1 MELWIIWLI
10 AAGVL
15 ILLELFT
22 QMVWTLCMGI
32 GCLVAALCAGLDID
46 LVWQI
51 VFAGGSAV
59 VAYILLMPLAKRW
72 QKKAASREDSRTGMD
87 ALLGRHGTVTEE
99 IRPGKLGRVRI
110 DGDSWQAR
118 LESPKA
124 GAKRGDTVV
133 VASYD
138 SIILTVMMD

>member
-59 VAYILLMPLAKRW
+59 LAYILLMPLAKRW
-72 QKKAASREDSRTGMD
+72 QKRQRAARIRAPAWMHCSD
-87 ALLGRHGTVTEE
+87 AM
-99 IRPGKLGRVRI
+99 
-110 DGDSWQAR
+110 AR
-118 LESPKA
+118 
-124 GAKRGDTVV
+124 
-133 VASYD
+133 
-138 SIILTVMMD
+138 

>member
-1 MELWIIWLI
+1 
-10 AAGVL
+10 
-15 ILLELFT
+15 
-22 QMVWTLCMGI
+22 
-32 GCLVAALCAGLDID
+32 
-46 LVWQI
+46 
-51 VFAGGSAV
+51 
-59 VAYILLMPLAKRW
+59 
-72 QKKAASREDSRTGMD
+72 MD

-110 DGDSWQAR
+110 DGDNWQAR